1 MRQIKKNILL
11 LLIASS
17 FSFSLFS
24 QQNNGEYNLLRSLA
38 DKRTTAGNK
47 FHKGLSKINSPIC
60 LAVPAGLFI
69 TGLIEN
75 DKKLKENA
83 LFITESIIISSAI
96 TWTMKKA
103 VARERPAIN
112 DPSFSAVI
120 DLHNNSFPSG
130 HTSEAFSMATSLS
143 MKYRKWYVV
152 VPAFTYAGLAG
163 YSRLYLGVH
172 YPTDVLAGAIVGSG
186 SAWLTFK
193 INQWMQR
200 GKKKRNNTGI
210 SNIISGKY

>member
-38 DKRTTAGNK
+38 DKRTGAGNK
-47 FHKGLSKINSPIC
+47 FHKGLSKINSPLC

-69 TGLIEN
+69 TGLIEK
-75 DKKLKENA
+75 DRTLKENA
-83 LFITESIIISSAI
+83 LFITESIVISSLT
-96 TWTMKKA
+96 TWTMKSVIK
-103 VARERPAIN
+103 RDRPAIH
-112 DPSFSAVI
+112 DPSFIAVM
-120 DLHNNSFPSG
+120 DEHSYSFPSG

-143 MKYRKWYVV
+143 IKYRQWYVV
-152 VPAFTYAGLAG
+152 VPAFAYAGLAG

-172 YPTDVLAGAIVGSG
+172 FPTDVLAGALVGSG
-186 SAWLTFK
+186 SAWLTWK
-193 INQWMQR
+193 LNQWLHR
-200 GKKKRNNTGI
+200 KKKN
-210 SNIISGKY
+210 KAAPAF